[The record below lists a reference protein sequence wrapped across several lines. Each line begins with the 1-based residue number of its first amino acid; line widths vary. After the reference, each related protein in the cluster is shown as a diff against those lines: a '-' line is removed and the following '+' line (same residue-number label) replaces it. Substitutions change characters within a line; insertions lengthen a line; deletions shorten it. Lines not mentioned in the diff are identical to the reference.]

1 MSKKKAKLPDS
12 IFEVDT
18 SGDIETEFRGMPE
31 FNQPNNGAY
40 RQVIVSFEDEAGIAE
55 FFRLLNQSYTDKTKS
70 VWFPDREMNRVQ
82 DLFYYDE
89 RTVPEDVKNNQNG
102 TT

>member
-1 MSKKKAKLPDS
+1 MSKRKIQIPDNL
-12 IFEVDT
+12 FEVDN
-18 SGDIETEFRGMPE
+18 SGELEIEFRNMPE

-40 RQVIVSFEDEAGIAE
+40 RQVIVSFEDEAGITE
-55 FFRLLNQSYTDKTKS
+55 FFRLLKQPYTDKTKS

-82 DLFYYDE
+82 DLFYYDST
-89 RTVPEDVKNNQNG
+89 TVPEDVKNNTNG